1 MTNPSDEEKEK
12 EMKYLISNHIDIKDD
27 DNDEFLIEED
37 VEEASPIFESEN
49 KSLMDELKEV
59 NLIIIENPSPSFIN
73 INLSPK
79 EERDY
84 MKLLIE
90 YWDIFVWYYNEM
102 LGLELRVVVHQLV
115 VKIKVGPIK
124 QPQCLFHPKLIS
136 QIKAKST
143 DLSKWV
149 SFIRWSILHVS

>member
-59 NLIIIENPSPSFIN
+59 KLSIIENPRPSFIN

-90 YWDIFVWYYNEM
+90 Y
-102 LGLELRVVVHQLV
+102 
-115 VKIKVGPIK
+115 
-124 QPQCLFHPKLIS
+124 
-136 QIKAKST
+136 
-143 DLSKWV
+143 
-149 SFIRWSILHVS
+149 